1 LNIPVLAF
9 VHDDRYWL
17 VMAASAHLR
26 GLAISGSVDDL
37 QPMGAAKY
45 YDVKP
50 LWAKSHARP
59 IFMQKLAELGINPSA
74 PAASAEMR
82 AQWAAL
88 QATVIGDIDFVS
100 QEGSLCLPGGLNIP
114 GSCVNAPLIDY
125 SLLFELYA
133 PGRRVDIRGKHC
145 LETPSCFEEDP
156 AACHVLCVSVIDFF
170 TKFTFK
176 RWLESWWRRFKFHD
190 YAQKTKDLLEC
201 PFSQRFPSPEASFA
215 NGGSMTMRPLD
226 SISGDVRVVAKVRWV
241 AGSSYKESTCKP
253 YLDMA
258 CENAVSDT
266 TLLRGDCRVIN
277 PRYCSEAI
285 CTFQVK
291 ARYLDQCGSWM
302 QEWCQHELDEF
313 NHRQLLS

>member
-1 LNIPVLAF
+1 
-9 VHDDRYWL
+9 
-17 VMAASAHLR
+17 MADSAQLR
-26 GLAISGSVDDL
+26 GLAISGRWAL
-37 QPMGAAKY
+37 RPMGAAKY

-59 IFMQKLAELGINPSA
+59 IFMQKLAELGMNPRA

-88 QATVIGDIDFVS
+88 QATVLGDIDFVS
-100 QEGSLCLPGGLNIP
+100 QEGSICLPGGLNIP
-114 GSCVNAPLIDY
+114 GSCVSAPLIDY

-145 LETPSCFEEDP
+145 LEALSCFEEDP

-176 RWLESWWRRFKFHD
+176 RWLESWWKRFKFHD

-201 PFSQRFPSPEASFA
+201 PFSQRFPSPEAAFA
-215 NGGSMTMRPLD
+215 NGGSMTMTPLD
-226 SISGDVRVVAKVRWV
+226 GTSGDVRVVAKVKW
-241 AGSSYKESTCKP
+241 ALESYTESTCKP

-258 CENAVSDT
+258 CEHAVSDK
-266 TLLRGDCRVIN
+266 TLLKGDCRVDN

-291 ARYLDQCGSWM
+291 ARYVDQCGSWM
-302 QEWCQHELDEF
+302 QEWCQQELYVF
-313 NHRQLLS
+313 NHDQLLTS